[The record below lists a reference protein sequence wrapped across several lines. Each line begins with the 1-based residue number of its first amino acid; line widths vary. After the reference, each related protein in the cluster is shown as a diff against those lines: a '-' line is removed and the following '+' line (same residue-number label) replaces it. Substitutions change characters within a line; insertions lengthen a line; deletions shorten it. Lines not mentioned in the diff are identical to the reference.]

1 MLEGLR
7 ASNPLMRDEVRE
19 KISAHVKRIKSW
31 ESKAKKVQKAG
42 KSSAEIDAE
51 IEKEKES
58 ILKMIRAARK

>member
-1 MLEGLR
+1 M
-7 ASNPLMRDEVRE
+7 
-19 KISAHVKRIKSW
+19 
-31 ESKAKKVQKAG
+31 SKAKKVQKAG